1 MSSLLSQE
9 EIDQKKLAD
18 KLTDTLKAIQLL
30 KRLKKED
37 AQLVNLI
44 DPVLNILKTQ
54 KKRILKQIKEYTDNL
69 VASVDAFNEAFAE
82 ANWNY

>member
-69 VASVDAFNEAFAE
+69 VASVDALNEAFAE
-82 ANWNY
+82 AN